1 VIFLDANVP
10 MYLVGG
16 EHPRKVDAQLALERL
31 AGERRQLVTS
41 SEVLQEIMHRYLSLG
56 RRDWIEQAFDA
67 VLSIVDD
74 VFAVEQA
81 DVLAAKDLALA
92 YQRLSAR
99 DAVHA
104 AVMRQRQI
112 SEILSFDRGFDQI
125 SGITRLP
132 APASHG

>member
-1 VIFLDANVP
+1 VIFVDANVP

-16 EHPRKVDAQLALERL
+16 EHPRKVDAQRVLERL

-56 RRDWIEQAFDA
+56 RRDWIEHAFDA
-67 VLSIVDD
+67 VLSIVDH

-92 YQRLSAR
+92 YQRLAAR

-104 AVMRQRQI
+104 AVMRRRQI
-112 SEILSFDRGFDQI
+112 SEILSFDSGFDEVA
-125 SGITRLP
+125 GIRRLP
-132 APASHG
+132 Q